1 MSPEVLLESGV
12 GELQLERSSVRK
24 PITEKQSATVHPVIA
39 GKFEIE
45 DTHSGF
51 CFGKGGYKGTPIFF
65 LISGCFN
72 DLDSIKVTTF
82 SFSTL

>member
-1 MSPEVLLESGV
+1 MSPEVLLESSV
-12 GELQLERSSVRK
+12 GELQLERSPVRK

-51 CFGKGGYKGTPIFF
+51 FFGKGGQKLCPVEFPISH
-65 LISGCFN
+65 I
-72 DLDSIKVTTF
+72 LDNLHIDGPTTF
-82 SFSTL
+82 S